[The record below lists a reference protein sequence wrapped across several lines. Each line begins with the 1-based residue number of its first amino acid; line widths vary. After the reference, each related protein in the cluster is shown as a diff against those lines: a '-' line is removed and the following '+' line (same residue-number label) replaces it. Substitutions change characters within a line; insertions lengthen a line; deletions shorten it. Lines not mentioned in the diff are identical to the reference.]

1 MSEHASPAS
10 GRSEGGV
17 RTRDEAQ
24 AAGGW
29 GSSNSENTPPGKV
42 ARTNSPMVTDPTGAQ
57 VQNSA
62 QNVHVLEKNESPRQ
76 WMDPQFVDCPAL
88 TAHELTVRFLE
99 MNDRMGKM
107 DDSMKEEVSAM
118 EKRVAIEYDQWADY
132 LSDTLDKLIER
143 VGDFEN
149 LKNSIRQEN
158 QELTER
164 SQFISRVAELI
175 DERVSCVEKRS
186 EEKAREQQRE
196 NERMVEVM
204 QKMETRMMDMVGV
217 MQKMKK
223 RVMES
228 THIPP
233 NEDPQEK
240 KSGWI

>member
-1 MSEHASPAS
+1 MPPLLRVE
-10 GRSEGGV
+10 V
-17 RTRDEAQ
+17 RGEYAHEMRRRP
-24 AAGGW
+24 AGGW

-158 QELTER
+158 RTNREVTVHQ
-164 SQFISRVAELI
+164 SSGRV
-175 DERVSCVEKRS
+175 D
-186 EEKAREQQRE
+186 
-196 NERMVEVM
+196 
-204 QKMETRMMDMVGV
+204 
-217 MQKMKK
+217 
-223 RVMES
+223 
-228 THIPP
+228 
-233 NEDPQEK
+233 
-240 KSGWI
+240 